1 MRARRS
7 VVVISEVEDE
17 VFFGLF
23 LSRSAA
29 AVGKKNVRE
38 LSVSCVFRGVNPKL
52 LLSPMTSG
60 SKRSLQS
67 MRVWLRRLI
76 VFWSFLGKC
85 SRKL

>member
-1 MRARRS
+1 
-7 VVVISEVEDE
+7 VFVSEVEDD
-17 VFFGLF
+17 VFLGLF
-23 LSRSAA
+23 LSRSAS

-52 LLSPMTSG
+52 SLSPMTSG
-60 SKRSLQS
+60 TKRSLQS

-76 VFWSFLGKC
+76 VFWSFIGKC